1 MSDNNSPINKPL
13 IAAGIAGLCILT
25 ALITAFFITL
35 FLRMGRNNDTES
47 KEEKKTASSV
57 SETINTESTDA
68 GLGAAQDFTGGQ
80 AYQVLMSLDD
90 LTDEEVKDST
100 RTSWMPTGRPGRMIS
115 TIMTTRV
122 STRT

>member
-35 FLRMGRNNDTES
+35 FLRMSRNDDTES
-47 KEEKKTASSV
+47 KKEKETTSSV
-57 SETINTESTDA
+57 SETKDTESTDA

-90 LTDEEVKDST
+90 LTDEEVKDLYKDILDAY
-100 RTSWMPTGRPGRMIS
+100 RQA
-115 TIMTTRV
+115 
-122 STRT
+122 